1 MKIWYI
7 YTIKYYSALK
17 DNCIMN
23 IAGKLMDLENI
34 ILIKVI
40 QTE

>member
-1 MKIWYI
+1 
-7 YTIKYYSALK
+7 
-17 DNCIMN
+17 MN

-40 QTE
+40 QTEWQMYDDLSDRWPQASNLQV